1 MYVSS
6 ARFNKCYRSER
17 KIFSSSQDGANADGE
32 TKDTYIGTLP
42 DGTNTTDLG
51 VREGHIHPSHSSHV
65 CNCTILYSTL

>member
-17 KIFSSSQDGANADGE
+17 KICISSSQDGANADGE

-42 DGTNTTDLG
+42 DGTNATELG
-51 VREGHIHPSHSSHV
+51 GKR
-65 CNCTILYSTL
+65 YF